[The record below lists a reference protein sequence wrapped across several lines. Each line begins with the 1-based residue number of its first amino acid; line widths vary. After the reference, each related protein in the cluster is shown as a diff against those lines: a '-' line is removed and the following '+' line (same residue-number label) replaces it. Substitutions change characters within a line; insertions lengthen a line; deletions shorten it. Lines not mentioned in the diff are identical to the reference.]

1 MAGQDWNPD
10 LYSSFAGIRLQ
21 PAIDLLARV
30 GGLPEGDVI
39 DLGCGNGAVAPVLR
53 QRFPD
58 RRIIG
63 IDTSASM
70 LEEARRT
77 GLYDDL
83 IEADA
88 ADWGPRTAPALIYS
102 NAALHWL
109 PDHETLLPRLSRL
122 LAPGGVLAVQMP
134 HQNPAPSHRLWHDL
148 VARHYPGRF
157 DPSTSPGILE
167 ASDYHRILSP
177 LGVLSLWET
186 EYFQTLPPSQ
196 DMHPVRKFTSATFAR
211 PIFAVLDQGEKEDLC
226 ARYDAAVE
234 TYYPIAE
241 DGSVLFPFRRLFF
254 TLQP

>member
-10 LYSSFAGIRLQ
+10 LYSSFAGLRLQ

-39 DLGCGNGAVAPVLR
+39 DLGCGNGAVAPVLK

-63 IDTSASM
+63 VDTSASM
-70 LEEARRT
+70 LEEAR
-77 GLYDDL
+77 GLGVYDAFE
-83 IEADA
+83 EADA
-88 ADWGPRTAPALIYS
+88 ADWQPGTAPALIYS
-102 NAALHWL
+102 NAALQWL
-109 PDHETLLPRLSRL
+109 SDHEALLPRLSHL
-122 LAPGGVLAVQMP
+122 LAVGGMLAVQMP

-157 DPSTSPGILE
+157 DPSTAPGILE
-167 ASDYHRILSP
+167 PAEYHRLLSP
-177 LGVLSLWET
+177 LGALSLWET
-186 EYFQTLPPSQ
+186 DYFQTLPPSE

-211 PIFAVLDQGEKEDLC
+211 PIFAVLDEGESADLC
-226 ARYDAAVE
+226 ALYDAAVE
-234 TYYPIAE
+234 ADYPKAE
-241 DGSVLFPFRRLFF
+241 DGSVFFPFRRLFF